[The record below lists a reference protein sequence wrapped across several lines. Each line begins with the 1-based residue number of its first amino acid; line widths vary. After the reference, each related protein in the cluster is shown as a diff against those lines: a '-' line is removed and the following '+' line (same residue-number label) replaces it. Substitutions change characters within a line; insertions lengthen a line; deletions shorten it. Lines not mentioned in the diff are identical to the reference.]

1 MKSNP
6 ILIPF
11 ITIIMSSTFTA
22 TLSQPEPRN
31 IEGLQH
37 FIARTFAALGIV
49 IDVFHSPS
57 FTPLGT
63 DGKRL
68 IHLKFNFSLESSSSD
83 LDNHRR
89 TFRLSRDDLHLR
101 TRFSH
106 SERIMAR
113 LNEFAD
119 AEAAYYARDKETRGP
134 PKTGIGVDQLRIFPN
149 EPEEGETNPFF
160 WQVKLLRPRAPR
172 PVVSEVRI
180 PSFR

>member
-1 MKSNP
+1 
-6 ILIPF
+6 
-11 ITIIMSSTFTA
+11 MSTTTFTA

-37 FIARTFAALGIV
+37 FISRTFAALGIV
-49 IDVFHSPS
+49 IDEFHTPS

-63 DGKRL
+63 EGKRL
-68 IHLKFNFSLESSSSD
+68 IHLKFNFLLESND
-83 LDNHRR
+83 TTFETHRR
-89 TFRLSRDDLHLR
+89 TFRLSRDDLLLR
-101 TRFSH
+101 TRLSH
-106 SERIMAR
+106 AERIMFR

-149 EPEEGETNPFF
+149 EPEEGETDPFF